1 MQTSKETK
9 AAKQNKQTR
18 THTHK
23 KKQQTSYAYPRK
35 KATQE
40 GIDVSHIETFSFIQ

>member
-9 AAKQNKQTR
+9 AAKQNKQTNKN
-18 THTHK
+18 TQ
-23 KKQQTSYAYPRK
+23 KQKQTSYAYPRK

>member
-9 AAKQNKQTR
+9 QTNKNTQKQK
-18 THTHK
+18 
-23 KKQQTSYAYPRK
+23 QTSYAYPRK

>member
-9 AAKQNKQTR
+9 QTNKNTQ
-18 THTHK
+18 K
-23 KKQQTSYAYPRK
+23 QTSYAYPRK